1 MLCTYN
7 YAPMYLQ
14 LRRYKGSYNYGCALS
29 TKMSKR
35 FSQDVAMLN
44 LSQLTG
50 NYLKS

>member
-14 LRRYKGSYNYGCALS
+14 LRRCKGSYNYGCA
-29 TKMSKR
+29 
-35 FSQDVAMLN
+35 FSQDVAMPN